1 MRIGDFDIE
10 LSAETSLE
18 MLIVLAYYCAYDGS
32 EAEAEQV
39 RPLLEAKLEQCND
52 DTLRSQGLFAL
63 CLITHKPVVFDA
75 NQYLVEQPSEN
86 VRFNLIRVNAANAR
100 YSAYHEETTK
110 WFREFAGV
118 DYCREFGRYTVSAQI
133 SQLASFA
140 YVSAIFFKN
149 ERYDDIKNIYNH
161 ITLRIFDHE
170 PESVHTDGDE
180 VNFEVDYGKLTV
192 ALSDMDLLNLILVD
206 RYLFM
211 NVPLGLGP
219 DNSLNLTA
227 ELVRRSNDGDTIA
240 TAILAWFDLYFY
252 REH

>member
-1 MRIGDFDIE
+1 MFGCFDIN
-10 LSAETSLE
+10 LTTNTSHE

-52 DTLRSQGLFAL
+52 DTLKSQGLFAL
-63 CLITHKPVVFDA
+63 SMLSKTSVEMA
-75 NQYLVEQPSEN
+75 NFSDFVNYTEQEQIAELAKTAYTSET
-86 VRFNLIRVNAANAR
+86 FGKCAN
-100 YSAYHEETTK
+100 
-110 WFREFAGV
+110 
-118 DYCREFGRYTVSAQI
+118 
-133 SQLASFA
+133 
-140 YVSAIFFKN
+140 
-149 ERYDDIKNIYNH
+149 YDKIKNIYNL
-161 ITLRIFDHE
+161 INLRIFDHE

-180 VNFEVDYGKLTV
+180 VNFEVDYGNLTIE
-192 ALSDMDLLNLILVD
+192 LSDMDLLNLILVD
-206 RYLFM
+206 RYLFT

-227 ELVRRSNDGDTIA
+227 ELVRRSNDGDAIA

>member
-1 MRIGDFDIE
+1 MKIGDFDIE

-18 MLIVLAYYCAYDGS
+18 MLIVLTYYCAYDGS
-32 EAEAEQV
+32 EAEAAQV
-39 RPLLEAKLEQCND
+39 RPLLEAQLEQCND
-52 DTLRSQGLFAL
+52 DTLKSQGLFAL
-63 CLITHKPVVFDA
+63 SMLSKTPVETADFNDFD
-75 NQYLVEQPSEN
+75 
-86 VRFNLIRVNAANAR
+86 R
-100 YSAYHEETTK
+100 YIEK
-110 WFREFAGV
+110 G
-118 DYCREFGRYTVSAQI
+118 QI
-133 SQLASFA
+133 AQLAKAAYTSETFA
-140 YVSAIFFKN
+140 NCAH
-149 ERYDDIKNIYNH
+149 YDEIKKIYNL

-180 VNFEVDYGKLTV
+180 VNFEVDYGNLTV
-192 ALSDMDLLNLILVD
+192 DLSDMDLLNLILVD

-252 REH
+252 RAH

>member
-1 MRIGDFDIE
+1 
-10 LSAETSLE
+10 

-32 EAEAEQV
+32 EAEAAQV

-52 DTLRSQGLFAL
+52 DKLKSQGLFAL
-63 CLITHKPVVFDA
+63 SMLSKTPVETSDFSDLVNYTEQEQIAELAKAAYTSETFDKCANYDEIKKIYKLI
-75 NQYLVEQPSEN
+75 N
-86 VRFNLIRVNAANAR
+86 
-100 YSAYHEETTK
+100 
-110 WFREFAGV
+110 
-118 DYCREFGRYTVSAQI
+118 
-133 SQLASFA
+133 
-140 YVSAIFFKN
+140 
-149 ERYDDIKNIYNH
+149 
-161 ITLRIFDHE
+161 LRIFDHE

-180 VNFEVDYGKLTV
+180 VNFEVDYGNLTIE
-192 ALSDMDLLNLILVD
+192 LSDMDLLNLILVD

>member
-1 MRIGDFDIE
+1 MKVGEFNIE
-10 LSAETSLE
+10 LTTETSLE

-32 EAEAEQV
+32 EAEAAQV
-39 RPLLEAKLEQCND
+39 RPLLETKLAKCGSNAMK
-52 DTLRSQGLFAL
+52 RQGLFAL
-63 CLITHKPVVFDA
+63 SMLSKTSVEMA
-75 NQYLVEQPSEN
+75 NFSDFVNYTEQEQIAELAKAAYTSET
-86 VRFNLIRVNAANAR
+86 FGKCAN
-100 YSAYHEETTK
+100 
-110 WFREFAGV
+110 
-118 DYCREFGRYTVSAQI
+118 
-133 SQLASFA
+133 
-140 YVSAIFFKN
+140 
-149 ERYDDIKNIYNH
+149 YDEIKKIYNL

-180 VNFEVDYGKLTV
+180 VNFEVDYGNLTV
-192 ALSDMDLLNLILVD
+192 DLSDMDLLNLILVD

-227 ELVRRSNDGDTIA
+227 ELERRSTTDDTIA